1 MVRAV
6 SRIANPGA
14 QQCIQ
19 DFAHDKEF
27 AYVMR
32 LWYELEQ
39 ALDEFIWRLEHWNSM
54 HTVTQREAEGYA
66 VWLSF
71 RFRPEQLTRLWMC

>member
-1 MVRAV
+1 
-6 SRIANPGA
+6 
-14 QQCIQ
+14 
-19 DFAHDKEF
+19 
-27 AYVMR
+27 MR